1 MAALSE
7 SEKDRRRAI
16 RDARAIIQQAQA
28 ADVNEAETRRRIERI
43 FENVMGYDPFVH
55 LSRERSVR
63 GAGET
68 EHVDFSI
75 QLEAGEQ
82 ARPVA
87 IVEIKRA
94 AVDLAAKHLKQVT
107 SYAIDAGCEWALLTN
122 GREWRLYHIAFG
134 QPPETQEIRKW
145 NLLTDDVADLAEH
158 FDLLSLRSLK
168 KGTLDDLWQKASV
181 LLPRNLLEAI
191 VCEDALNSIR
201 RHLRKKSGVLLPPE
215 EILRGVRR
223 LLNESAV
230 AELEDVKISLPR
242 KPTRKRPPT
251 NDTEAETSVSQEGD
265 NSCQADV
272 EEEQATQGY

>member
-1 MAALSE
+1 MTALRE
-7 SEKDRRRAI
+7 SEKDQRRAI
-16 RDARAIIQQAQA
+16 RDGRTIIQQALK

-43 FENVMGYDPFVH
+43 FENVMGYDPFIH

-82 ARPVA
+82 ARPVVM
-87 IVEIKRA
+87 VEIKRV

-134 QPPETQEIRKW
+134 QPPETREIRKW
-145 NLLTDDVADLAEH
+145 NLLTDEIADLTES
-158 FDLLSLRSLK
+158 FDFLSLRSLK
-168 KGTLDDLWQKASV
+168 KGALADLWQKTSV

-191 VCEDALNSIR
+191 VCEETLNAIR

-223 LLNESAV
+223 LLNETAV
-230 AELEDVKISLPR
+230 AELEDVKISLPK
-242 KPTRKRPPT
+242 KPTRKRRSRNANEAQTPDET
-251 NDTEAETSVSQEGD
+251 DEEAEQET
-265 NSCQADV
+265 Q
-272 EEEQATQGY
+272 ETQGD

>member
-1 MAALSE
+1 MTALRE
-7 SEKDRRRAI
+7 PEKNKRRAI

-43 FENVMGYDPFVH
+43 FENVMGYDPFTH

-82 ARPVA
+82 ARPVVM
-87 IVEIKRA
+87 VEIKRV
-94 AVDLAAKHLKQVT
+94 AVDLAMKHLKQVT

-122 GREWRLYHIAFG
+122 GREWKLYHIAFG
-134 QPPETQEIRKW
+134 QPPETREIRKW
-145 NLLTDDVADLAEH
+145 SLLTDEIGDLAEH

-168 KGTLDDLWQKASV
+168 KGALDDLWQKTSV

-191 VCEDALNSIR
+191 VCEETLNSIR

-215 EILRGVRR
+215 EIVRGVRR
-223 LLNESAV
+223 LLNETAV
-230 AELEDVKISLPR
+230 GELEDVRISLP
-242 KPTRKRPPT
+242 KKSTRKRRSR
-251 NDTEAETSVSQEGD
+251 NAREAETGESETPDETDEGAEQED
-265 NSCQADV
+265 QAD
-272 EEEQATQGY
+272 